1 MIDFVN
7 TKLGTRLTKKSFI
20 IHFLSRMRN
29 VYNFNYAKFA
39 AFVVDFF
46 ICLYF
51 GWNIFRSAGA
61 RDIYSKMLQC
71 CMLNGGIF
79 WVSNAAFTE
88 FNNWILQYVH

>member
-1 MIDFVN
+1 
-7 TKLGTRLTKKSFI
+7 
-20 IHFLSRMRN
+20 MRN

-79 WVSNAAFTE
+79 WVSNGAFTE